1 MNIGKNV
8 SLIKKIGVLL
18 DFLLNIDFMVHI
30 SWIIFSMVFMGKEE
44 MKERNILYMV
54 NCWN

>member
-1 MNIGKNV
+1 MRETIIQKCNR
-8 SLIKKIGVLL
+8 L
-18 DFLLNIDFMVHI
+18 FLNIDFMVHI
-30 SWIIFSMVFMGKEE
+30 CWIIFSMVFMGKEE